1 MPRHR
6 HRLCYCFLFWASI
19 AWNLSCGFGEH
30 IEEPLGMIQVF
41 RNIVGNHKDKFP
53 NGREYLLDVDTKKPA
68 KFESIEEL
76 INLFK
81 SEGHKIETKED
92 LIRWGLNIEDVG
104 IELVDE

>member
-1 MPRHR
+1 
-6 HRLCYCFLFWASI
+6 
-19 AWNLSCGFGEH
+19 
-30 IEEPLGMIQVF
+30 MIQVF

-76 INLFK
+76 INLLK

>member
-1 MPRHR
+1 
-6 HRLCYCFLFWASI
+6 
-19 AWNLSCGFGEH
+19 
-30 IEEPLGMIQVF
+30 MIQVF
-41 RNIVGNHKDKFP
+41 RNIVGKHKDKFP

>member
-1 MPRHR
+1 
-6 HRLCYCFLFWASI
+6 
-19 AWNLSCGFGEH
+19 
-30 IEEPLGMIQVF
+30 MIQVF

-104 IELVDE
+104 SELVDE

>member
-1 MPRHR
+1 
-6 HRLCYCFLFWASI
+6 
-19 AWNLSCGFGEH
+19 
-30 IEEPLGMIQVF
+30 MIQVF